1 MTRSAKARAFPIL
14 EMAADDPALAGC
26 RARRPEAVEALY
38 RAYGAM
44 IEGVIGR
51 LVGPTADFEDLVQT
65 TFAEAIAN
73 LGRFRGEAKLSTWL
87 CGIAVNVAHH
97 HLRAGKVRRHVPL
110 ELVADDRAP
119 TSLALV
125 DGSGVEADDRLDG
138 RRLAAKLHAACDRI
152 APKKRIALLLYVL
165 EDRSVEEIA
174 ALMRAT
180 QTATRSRMFFAR
192 RELRKIV
199 RNDPELR
206 ELAAGLIGDWPE
218 ENT

>member
-1 MTRSAKARAFPIL
+1 
-14 EMAADDPALAGC
+14 MAADDPALAGC

>member
-1 MTRSAKARAFPIL
+1 MTRSTKARAVPIL
-14 EMAADDPALAGC
+14 EIAADDPCLVGC

-38 RAYGAM
+38 RAYGSM